1 MKKILSLILV
11 GILMP
16 INIFAYSNF
25 ILPGGESVGISINS
39 EGLIIVGFYK
49 VDGEYIAKSTLRIGD
64 AITHING
71 KEVNNISELTNFIN
85 DEINGNVVNVTI
97 KRNKDIIDTKMILKE
112 QDGVLKTGLYVKD
125 SVSGI
130 GTLTYIDPVSKIYG
144 ALGHEIL
151 LSDTNT
157 RIEVRDGNI
166 LESKVTGIDRSTN
179 GNVGSKNARI
189 FQNKKIGTIEEN
201 TSFGIFGK
209 YVSELPDK
217 EVLEVAQ
224 FNEIKKGPAVIYT
237 VLKDN
242 NIEEYDINIIDVYN
256 NKKDTTKAFS
266 FEVVDKALL
275 SKSGGIVQGMSGSPV
290 IQNNK
295 IIGGVTHVLV
305 DKVNLGYGIYIK
317 TMLKE
322 GEN

>member
-85 DEINGNVVNVTI
+85 DEINGNVVYVTI
-97 KRNKDIIDTKMILKE
+97 KRNKEIINTKMILKE

-209 YVSELPDK
+209 YISELPDK

-237 VLKDN
+237 VTKDN

>member
-97 KRNKDIIDTKMILKE
+97 KRNKEIINTKMILKE

-209 YVSELPDK
+209 YISELPDK

-237 VLKDN
+237 VTKDN